1 MQYRGMKHLF
11 PFIRSFRAVKSQA
24 GENAGKPKSVNHSLD
39 IVFKTI
45 FSGKDEDSRE
55 ALRLLLSGCIHR
67 QVRDFRL
74 LNTEML
80 PTFLLGK
87 VFRLDVHVTFND
99 GEQADIEMQINRS
112 NDDIKARSILYG
124 SRLLENQIGK
134 GERFQAAK
142 RVYVIFFLDFILFP
156 QSSKVPRRYV
166 LMEEEEHDRLNE
178 LIEIIYCE
186 MPKTADAV
194 REFFEGKETLKNLS
208 AEQKW
213 CIYFK
218 YRSEEGMEPLIAKLC
233 REEEGIM
240 RADRTLDKIA
250 RSKER
255 WARWLFWDNQRL
267 VYNSEMYAARENG
280 RTEGRME
287 GLALG
292 EDKGRMA
299 IARNMK
305 AKSYKSEEIQAITGL
320 SGEEIEKLGKD

>member
-1 MQYRGMKHLF
+1 
-11 PFIRSFRAVKSQA
+11 
-24 GENAGKPKSVNHSLD
+24 
-39 IVFKTI
+39 
-45 FSGKDEDSRE
+45 
-55 ALRLLLSGCIHR
+55 
-67 QVRDFRL
+67 
-74 LNTEML
+74 
-80 PTFLLGK
+80 
-87 VFRLDVHVTFND
+87 
-99 GEQADIEMQINRS
+99 MQINRS

-166 LMEEEEHDRLNE
+166 LMEEEEHDRLSE

-186 MPKTADAV
+186 MPKTQDAV

-240 RADRTLDKIA
+240 RANRTLDKIA
-250 RSKER
+250 RSRER

-267 VYNSEMYAARENG
+267 VYNSEIYAARENG
-280 RTEGRME
+280 RTEG
-287 GLALG
+287 LALG
-292 EDKGRMA
+292 EEKGRMA
-299 IARNMK
+299 GREEIARNMK
-305 AKSYKSEEIQAITGL
+305 AKGYKSEEIQAITGL
-320 SGEEIEKLGKD
+320 SSEEIERF

>member
-1 MQYRGMKHLF
+1 MKLLF
-11 PFIRSFRAVKSQA
+11 PFTRPFGAIRRQA
-24 GENAGKPKSVNHSLD
+24 GENAAKAKPLKPSLD
-39 IVFKTI
+39 IVFKTL

-67 QVRDFRL
+67 EVRDFRL
-74 LNTEML
+74 QNTEIL

-99 GEQADIEMQINRS
+99 GEQADIEMQINRTD
-112 NDDIKARSILYG
+112 DDIKARSLLYG
-124 SRLLENQIGK
+124 SRLLENQLRR
-134 GERFQAAK
+134 GERFKDAK

-156 QSSKVPRRYV
+156 QSNKIPRRYV

-194 REFFEGKETLKNLS
+194 KEFFEGKETLKNLS
-208 AEQKW
+208 TEQKW

-218 YRSEEGMEPLIAKLC
+218 YRSEGGMEPLIAKLC
-233 REEEGIM
+233 QEEEGIM
-240 RADRTLDKIA
+240 KADKTLDKIV
-250 RSKER
+250 RSRER

-267 VYNSEMYAARENG
+267 VYNSDMGAAREK
-280 RTEGRME
+280 GRME
-287 GLALG
+287 KQ
-292 EDKGRMA
+292 EE

-305 AKSYKSEEIQAITGL
+305 AKGYKSEEIQSITGL
-320 SGEEIEKLGKD
+320 SCEEIEKLGQSEEQTN